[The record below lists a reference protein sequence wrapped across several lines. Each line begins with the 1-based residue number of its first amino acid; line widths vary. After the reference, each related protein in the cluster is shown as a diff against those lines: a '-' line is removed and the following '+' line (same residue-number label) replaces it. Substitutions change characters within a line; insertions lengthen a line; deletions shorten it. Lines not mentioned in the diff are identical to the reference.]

1 MNTSSQSNHHDS
13 NLNWQELTKPLEEL
27 KDCTVCPRECHA
39 NRTTDNLGFCQ
50 STADFPVASISVHKG
65 EEPPISGKNG
75 ICNIFFSH
83 CNMQCIYCQNHQ
95 ISDNASPLPY
105 KKNDLMG
112 IIQKI
117 DNILERGIHT
127 VGFVSASHFIPQ
139 MRIIIDVLKTRK
151 HDVVFVFN
159 TNSYDKKETIQKF
172 DGVMNVYLPDLKYMD
187 DDLAKRYS
195 NTPNYTQIATTAI
208 KEMFRQK
215 GTEIKFGAEG
225 NIQSGLIIRHLVLPG
240 EVENSKKALR
250 FIVKELST
258 SIHISLMAQYYPTPK
273 VKNHPYLGRKLKPE
287 EYEEVLE
294 EFERLG
300 FHRGW
305 TQKLDSSDHYRPDF
319 SSEHP
324 FKNN

>member
-1 MNTSSQSNHHDS
+1 MNTSSQPDCDYS
-13 NLNWQELTKPLEEL
+13 NLNWQEFTKPLEEL
-27 KDCTVCPRECHA
+27 KDCTVCPRECHVD
-39 NRTTDNLGFCQ
+39 RTTDNLGWCK
-50 STADFPVASISVHKG
+50 STADFPVASISVHQG

-75 ICNIFFSH
+75 ICNIFLGH
-83 CNMQCIYCQNHQ
+83 CNMQCIYCQNFQ
-95 ISDNASPLPY
+95 ISNNRNPLPH
-105 KKNDLMG
+105 KKNDLMN

-117 DNILERGIHT
+117 ENILERGIHT
-127 VGFVSASHFIPQ
+127 IGFVSASHFIPQ

-151 HDVVFVFN
+151 RDVVFVFN
-159 TNSYDKKETIQKF
+159 TNGYDKKETIRKLE
-172 DGVMNVYLPDLKYMD
+172 GIMNVYLPDLKYMD

-195 NTPNYTQIATTAI
+195 NTPDYTQIATTAI
-208 KEMFRQK
+208 KEMFYQK
-215 GTEIKFGAEG
+215 GADIHFDADG
-225 NIQSGLIIRHLVLPG
+225 NIESGLIIRHLVLPS

-250 FIVKELST
+250 FIAKELST

-273 VKNHPYLGRKLKPE
+273 VKDHPHLGRKLKPE

-324 FKNN
+324 FRDN

>member
-273 VKNHPYLGRKLKPE
+273 VKNHPYLGRTLKPE